1 MHAHIGTL
9 KTQTPL
15 TVSALYM
22 RSSFG
27 TEPHDFINVEIR
39 ESESLNSAYIRVPVE
54 HVIAFHA
61 AMVDALAPHVDEQRA
76 AELAEDEKAEAEAA
90 AYLKAN
96 GVPVGYE
103 PMTESQ
109 AASIDKLAKA
119 APRDEPRTT
128 NWFSISSERA

>member
-27 TEPHDFINVEIR
+27 NEPHDFINVEIR
-39 ESESLNSAYIRVPVE
+39 ESESLNSVYIRVPVE

-76 AELAEDEKAEAEAA
+76 AQLAA
-90 AYLKAN
+90 ADEEL
-96 GVPVGYE
+96 VDLI
-103 PMTESQ
+103 
-109 AASIDKLAKA
+109 ASGAKLTIREDALAKA
-119 APRDEPRTT
+119 APRDAA
-128 NWFSISSERA
+128 IQERA